1 MEIVIGI
8 VVAIVLLILIGKM
21 KGAPDPS
28 SMSEAAI
35 FQRLQTESA
44 WMSKYLGLPF
54 SSQQSASLKRM
65 HEEKTAYIQSLK
77 IELARR
83 QVAQVSHA
91 VHSELSPI
99 MQRAAEL
106 VNEGKSEAEA
116 NAAALREWSEKNK

>member
-1 MEIVIGI
+1 
-8 VVAIVLLILIGKM
+8 
-21 KGAPDPS
+21 
-28 SMSEAAI
+28 MSEAAI